1 MPLTL
6 TLTSF
11 FVFFFKNASTFTFFI
26 FNFCHVAGDFCSS
39 YKDAPLSPSVLIY
52 WVSYCLNLSR
62 DAEKCPFGERKG
74 NALAKIGKSTN
85 SAPPAEWEVQSW
97 SWKCAWRVYFTIIP
111 VCLWPEIQL
120 CLFWDLPAKIQE
132 KNGEFH
138 LILEIQDIWEGFRQ
152 ASQLSNHSDQTFGIL
167 NFFSVI
173 SCSLAKTLLKFM
185 GVSSVPWTFPAN
197 ILFFWTQL
205 SA

>member
-1 MPLTL
+1 MPPTL

-11 FVFFFKNASTFTFFI
+11 FGFFFRKCFNLYLFY

-85 SAPPAEWEVQSW
+85 SAPPAQTENEKFSPGHGNVHGEFISPLFQFAFGLKFSFV
-97 SWKCAWRVYFTIIP
+97 SFGTYLPKYRKKTESFT
-111 VCLWPEIQL
+111 
-120 CLFWDLPAKIQE
+120 LFWRFKI
-132 KNGEFH
+132 
-138 LILEIQDIWEGFRQ
+138 FRRDSGKHPSSPITQ
-152 ASQLSNHSDQTFGIL
+152 IRP
-167 NFFSVI
+167 
-173 SCSLAKTLLKFM
+173 LAF
-185 GVSSVPWTFPAN
+185 
-197 ILFFWTQL
+197 
-205 SA
+205 